1 MSNPWDGLA
10 ESVLGIIK
18 TRAKKTWD
26 DNAAARV
33 LIEEAT
39 KDLAKLMWA
48 YKLETD
54 QTRRDEIQHEME
66 FDKQAIENELSAL
79 ALIASAEARAAFLDI
94 VNTALGVLV
103 KALPLALSA
112 I

>member
-10 ESVLGIIK
+10 DSVLGIIK

-39 KDLAKLMWA
+39 VDLAKLMWS

-54 QTRRDEIQHEME
+54 QARRDAIQQEME

-79 ALIASAEARAAFLDI
+79 ALIASAEARATFLEI
-94 VNTALGVLV
+94 VNTALSVLV
-103 KALPLALSA
+103 KALPVVLSA
-112 I
+112 V